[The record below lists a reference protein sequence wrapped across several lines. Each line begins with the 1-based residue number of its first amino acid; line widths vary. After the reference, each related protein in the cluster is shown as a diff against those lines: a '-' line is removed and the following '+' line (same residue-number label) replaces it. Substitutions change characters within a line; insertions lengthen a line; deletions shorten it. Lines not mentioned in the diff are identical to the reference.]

1 MCRGIHVPNG
11 PVEFVPLQKSRSR
24 DICSSPPQVLGAKFG
39 ADFAVTVVAA
49 AASFEGGPGGASAAA
64 DGPRH
69 SAVVPGSN
77 PAGLC
82 ARWFARA

>member
-1 MCRGIHVPNG
+1 MCRMGLSSLYRCKNRIL
-11 PVEFVPLQKSRSR
+11 EIFFY
-24 DICSSPPQVLGAKFG
+24 SSPPQVPGAKFG